1 MTPKGKS
8 GTVNLAGRIA
18 LVSGGGRGI
27 GGAISRALAAAG
39 ADVAVNYHRDEES
52 ARATVADIEQLGRR
66 ALLCKAAVDEPAE
79 CTAMVDAVADGLGP
93 IDILVCSAGIASRG
107 RTVAETDPR
116 EIEKLWRVHA
126 YSAAVLARA
135 VLPGMREQPRG
146 DIVMISSAATRLMAA
161 NSGPYNMAKAALE
174 ALAFTLAKEE
184 GRHGIHVNV
193 VAPGL
198 VDTEMGRRLA
208 RATAGV
214 DDIHQLDPGM
224 AYGHVC
230 SPEEV
235 AAVVG
240 FVVSDAAGY
249 VNGQRI
255 YVDGGTP

>member
-1 MTPKGKS
+1 M
-8 GTVNLAGRIA
+8 NLAGRIA

-27 GGAISRALAAAG
+27 GGAISRALAADG
-39 ADVAVNYHRDEES
+39 ADVAVNYRRDEDS
-52 ARATVADIEQLGRR
+52 ARATVADVEGLGRR
-66 ALLCKAAVDEPAE
+66 ALLCRAAVDVPDE
-79 CTAMVDAVADGLGP
+79 CTAMVEMVTRDLGP
-93 IDILVCSAGIASRG
+93 VDLLVCSAGIASRG
-107 RTVAETDPR
+107 RTVADTEPA
-116 EIEKLWRVHA
+116 EIDKLWRVHA
-126 YSAAVLARA
+126 FSAAVLARA
-135 VLPGMREQPRG
+135 VLPGMRERPRG

-161 NSGPYNMAKAALE
+161 NSVPYNMAKAALE

-208 RATAGV
+208 KATAGV

-249 VNGQRI
+249 LNGQRI

>member
-1 MTPKGKS
+1 MG
-8 GTVNLAGRIA
+8 LDGRIA

-27 GGAISRALAAAG
+27 GAAISRALAADG

-52 ARATVADIEQLGRR
+52 ARDTGAAIEKEGRR
-66 ALLCKAAVDEPAE
+66 ALLCQASVAEPEE
-79 CTAMVDAVADGLGP
+79 CAAMVDTVTRDLGP
-93 IDILVCSAGIASRG
+93 VDLLVCSAGIASKG
-107 RTVAETDPR
+107 RTVADTDSA
-116 EIEKLWRVHA
+116 EIDKLWRIHA
-126 YSAAVLARA
+126 FSAAVLSKL

-146 DIVMISSAATRLMAA
+146 DIVMISSVASRMMAGY
-161 NSGPYNMAKAALE
+161 SVPYNMAKAALE

-184 GRHGIHVNV
+184 MHNGVHVNV

-208 RATAGV
+208 KATTGAE
-214 DDIHQLDPGM
+214 DIHDLDPGM

-235 AAVVG
+235 ADVVR
-240 FVVSDAAGY
+240 FVVSDQARY

-255 YVDGGTP
+255 YVDGGT